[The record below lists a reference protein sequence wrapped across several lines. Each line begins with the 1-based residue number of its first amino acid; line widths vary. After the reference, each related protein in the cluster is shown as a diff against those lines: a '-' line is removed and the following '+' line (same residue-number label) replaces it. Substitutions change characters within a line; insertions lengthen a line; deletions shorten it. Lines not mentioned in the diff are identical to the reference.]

1 MKATTFCNASSSRH
15 EYQTEAHSSVQPR
28 ISLLI
33 DVEIISMISNAVKH
47 DILRKEGSSARS
59 KAVSKVTP
67 FSYTD
72 LMSGRY
78 GKPETPML

>member
-1 MKATTFCNASSSRH
+1 MKATIFCNVSSSWH
-15 EYQTEAHSSVQPR
+15 GYQTEAHSSVQPR

-33 DVEIISMISNAVKH
+33 DVKIISMISNAVKH

-59 KAVSKVTP
+59 KAVSKGYSL
-67 FSYTD
+67 SYTD
-72 LMSGRY
+72 LMSSRY